1 MLGFRLFFPH
11 LHQRS
16 SSAFSN
22 ENDGSF
28 KVSIDLLT
36 STWCISFLIFVRV
49 VRATLLDSENV
60 VANIK
65 LRRARHQTIR
75 YNTTDD
81 DPPLTHVV
89 PPISQP
95 NIRFRNVI
103 LLSPPH
109 FLQRTHKEETAR
121 LPSSCVLSRDELHR
135 RSRDEVSV
143 PSVICSS
150 VDWDNKKTKK
160 KRKEATRRVRLGSW
174 ASLDSGSNVVL
185 ATYFANVTWFVFFHW
200 FLLILL

>member
-1 MLGFRLFFPH
+1 MVKDFG
-11 LHQRS
+11 S
-16 SSAFSN
+16 SSLIYIKEVLLRSQTKMM
-22 ENDGSF
+22 G
-28 KVSIDLLT
+28 VSRYR
-36 STWCISFLIFVRV
+36 LICSHQH
-49 VRATLLDSENV
+49 DNV

-135 RSRDEVSV
+135 RSRDELLL
-143 PSVICSS
+143 
-150 VDWDNKKTKK
+150 
-160 KRKEATRRVRLGSW
+160 RVRGAPLALIHVSSSDPLPHLSIKNTPIETSSAQFIRQRYTA
-174 ASLDSGSNVVL
+174 ASSGQKLQNSITN
-185 ATYFANVTWFVFFHW
+185 AYGEAQDDHF
-200 FLLILL
+200 

>member
-1 MLGFRLFFPH
+1 
-11 LHQRS
+11 
-16 SSAFSN
+16 
-22 ENDGSF
+22 
-28 KVSIDLLT
+28 
-36 STWCISFLIFVRV
+36 
-49 VRATLLDSENV
+49 SENV

-160 KRKEATRRVRLGSW
+160 RNKKKRKEATRRVRLGDKLLLRVRGAPLALIHVSSSDPLPHLSIKNTPIETSSAQFIRQRYTA
-174 ASLDSGSNVVL
+174 ASSGQKLQNSITN
-185 ATYFANVTWFVFFHW
+185 AYGEAQDDHF
-200 FLLILL
+200 